1 MQENT
6 TTVQGDSAAA
16 SRSGSPLAVVPFGAH
31 RRAPDSRGF
40 GDYDIRLARTAAQ
53 HGAVD
58 SLVRRMYAWRG
69 YSIQP
74 SAYLLGDPNR
84 MTLAVWQD
92 KEALATLTIG
102 RDSTEGLLADGLY
115 AGELAG
121 LRHPGRLVCEV
132 TRLAVHPDFSC
143 PDMLNALFYTALLYG
158 KAAYRASDAVIEVN
172 PRHVRF
178 YESRF
183 GFRQV
188 GKLRQCPRVNA
199 PAVLLH
205 QTLDS
210 LKVHGAGLDFLRE
223 ERTSAPPLAAAS

>member
-1 MQENT
+1 MQERT
-6 TTVQGDSAAA
+6 TTHQGDSAAA
-16 SRSGSPLAVVPFGAH
+16 SRSGSLLAVVPPS
-31 RRAPDSRGF
+31 APDSHGL
-40 GDYDIRLARTAAQ
+40 GGYDIRLARTAAQ

-58 SLVRRMYAWRG
+58 SLVRRMYSWRG
-69 YSIQP
+69 YSLQP
-74 SAYLLGDPNR
+74 SAYLAGDPNR
-84 MTLAVWQD
+84 LTLAVWQD
-92 KEALATLTIG
+92 KEALATLTLG
-102 RDSTEGLLADGLY
+102 RDSSEGLLADGLY
-115 AGELAG
+115 AVELDG
-121 LRHPGRLVCEV
+121 LRHSERVVCEV

-178 YESRF
+178 YRNRF
-183 GFRQV
+183 GFRQI

-223 ERTSAPPLAAAS
+223 EWMIDPPLAVAS

>member
-1 MQENT
+1 MAT
-6 TTVQGDSAAA
+6 
-16 SRSGSPLAVVPFGAH
+16 SRSVSAETVVPLDAH
-31 RRAPDSRGF
+31 RRAPERHGSG
-40 GDYDIRLARTAAQ
+40 GYDIRLVRTAAQ
-53 HGAVD
+53 HGAVN
-58 SLVRRMYAWRG
+58 SLVRRMYSWRG
-69 YSIQP
+69 YSLQP
-74 SAYLLGDPNR
+74 SAYLPGDLNR

-102 RDSTEGLLADGLY
+102 RDSPEGLLADGLY

-132 TRLAVHPDFSC
+132 TRLAVHPDFSSSE
-143 PDMLNALFYTALLYG
+143 MLNALFYTALLYG

-178 YESRF
+178 YEHRF
-183 GFRQV
+183 GFRQI

-210 LKVHGAGLDFLRE
+210 LKVHGAGLDFLRD
-223 ERTSAPPLAAAS
+223 AWMIDPPLAAAS